1 MRLRFRSV
9 VSREYSELA
18 VVVATGRWTVDEGRS
33 GDGPEIRGD
42 RVSELR
48 KSCTLKAVDEGI
60 DVDAKTEED
69 VATANDAG

>member
-33 GDGPEIRGD
+33 GDGPETRGD
-42 RVSELR
+42 RVSEFR
-48 KSCTLKAVDEGI
+48 KSCTLKAVDVAI
-60 DVDAKTEED
+60 DVDARTEVV
-69 VATANDAG
+69 VAAASDAG